1 MSSNRDI
8 PVAKAPEC
16 LWWTPHIALS
26 DITKDLYWVDFTDFE
41 VNRSAHL
48 ENNRIKR
55 DVAITRTN
63 AVDQLLVNQDVFQED
78 SKTLCLT
85 NIVVLNKLKSMK
97 QSLRHV
103 HDLHRKD
110 LLYYYIVDLT
120 TSRKQ
125 QAVWQALNDTQIQ
138 HYRSLMKAEFRTDQA
153 VVNFVMSII
162 KASAKNPLMDA
173 LKDAKAL
180 LKALPNDNPHM
191 PLKQAVC
198 KMTKICAA
206 ALFIDGNKFSGAWN
220 EVSN

>member
-1 MSSNRDI
+1 M
-8 PVAKAPEC
+8 A
-16 LWWTPHIALS
+16 
-26 DITKDLYWVDFTDFE
+26 
-41 VNRSAHL
+41 
-48 ENNRIKR
+48 
-55 DVAITRTN
+55 
-63 AVDQLLVNQDVFQED
+63 
-78 SKTLCLT
+78 
-85 NIVVLNKLKSMK
+85 NIS
-97 QSLRHV
+97 
-103 HDLHRKD
+103 

-198 KMTKICAA
+198 KMTKI
-206 ALFIDGNKFSGAWN
+206 W
-220 EVSN
+220 